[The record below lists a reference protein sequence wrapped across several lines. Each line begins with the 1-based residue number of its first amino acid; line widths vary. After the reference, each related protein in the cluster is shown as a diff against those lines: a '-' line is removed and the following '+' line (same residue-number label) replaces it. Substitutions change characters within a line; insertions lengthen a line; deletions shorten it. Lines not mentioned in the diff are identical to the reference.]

1 MGNRG
6 TRPTQA
12 FRLTTRL
19 DGIRLEAD
27 GLVEEMIQQAAEA
40 AKLIHANPYEVRVI
54 LAEIRANG
62 EAARRLLLE
71 MTKGAPPPE
80 DREDV

>member
-12 FRLTTRL
+12 SRLTTRL
-19 DGIRLEAD
+19 EGIRLEAD
-27 GLVEEMIQQAAEA
+27 SLADAIARQAAEA
-40 AKLIHANPYEVRVI
+40 RDLIQANPYEVRVI
-54 LAEIRANG
+54 LAEIRADA
-62 EAARRLLLE
+62 EAIRRLLLE